1 MKHDELFQVGKIV
14 RSFGSKG
21 EMVLQF
27 DAGILD
33 RIKKLESV
41 FVKIGDNLIPFFIE
55 RVERRPKNQT
65 MIKFLDIESS
75 EDATPFAGCFVFIP
89 SALLAKAKG
98 AQLYSYDIEGY
109 KVIDAV
115 RGETGIVTTVL
126 EMPQQSLLAIDLN
139 GKEILIPIVDEIIK
153 NIDKKNK
160 TIYIEA
166 PEGLIDLYL

>member
-1 MKHDELFQVGKIV
+1 MKQDELFQMGKIV
-14 RSFGSKG
+14 RSFGSTG
-21 EMVLQF
+21 EVVLQL

-55 RVERRPKNQT
+55 HLERRPKNQA
-65 MIKFLDIESS
+65 MVKFLDVDSS
-75 EDATPFAGCFVFIP
+75 TDTIALAGCFVFTP

-98 AQLYSYDIEGY
+98 SQLYTYDIEGF

-115 RGETGIVTTVL
+115 FGETGFVTTVL
-126 EMPQQSLLAIDLN
+126 EMPQHSVLEIDLN
-139 GKEILIPIVDEIIK
+139 GKEILIPVADEIIK
-153 NIDKKNK
+153 SIDKKNK

-166 PEGLIDLYL
+166 PEGLIELYL